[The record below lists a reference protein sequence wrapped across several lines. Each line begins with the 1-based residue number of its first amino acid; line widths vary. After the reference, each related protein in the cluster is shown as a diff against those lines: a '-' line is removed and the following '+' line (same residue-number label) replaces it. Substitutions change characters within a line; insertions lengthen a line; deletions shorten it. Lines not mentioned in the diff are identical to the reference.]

1 MVYIIIASAAV
12 TVLCAAAIYAN
23 NVKTKKKKKADA
35 EKSVLRSVSYSVS
48 GGMEGG
54 GFDVTFSAFDD
65 INVSVYDCP
74 YNGAKEKRTK
84 RSVPLSCSEE
94 IASLLK
100 KSELKAWSEA
110 PESDTF
116 TLDAPTTSFYVWY
129 RDGDSYNVSLE
140 RDVPSEAR
148 KTIKAVK
155 ELMLEYVKRK

>member
-1 MVYIIIASAAV
+1 MPYVIISLVLIVLSAV
-12 TVLCAAAIYAN
+12 CVCLVLIN
-23 NVKTKKKKKADA
+23 KRKKKENA
-35 EKSVLRSVSYSVS
+35 EKSVFRSVSYSVS

-74 YNGAKEKRTK
+74 YNGAKAKRVK

-140 RDVPSEAR
+140 RDVPPEAR
-148 KTIKAVK
+148 KTIKTVK
-155 ELMLEYVKRK
+155 ELMLEYVERK